1 MPRKSFLLLALLLS
15 VLSGVAQ
22 TLRQASPWNSGV
34 GLADR
39 IADRPADWPLLT
51 TQFSHVTPENCMKP
65 DALRRTE
72 QAWNFNQA
80 DKFVAFANSK
90 DLKVVGHCLVW
101 AKDDRTPAWFYQD
114 GAAPAS
120 KEVLLARMKSYIET
134 VVGRYKGKIAAWDVV
149 NEALG
154 DGKTELRESG

>member
-90 DLKVVGHCLVW
+90 DLKVVGPN
-101 AKDDRTPAWFYQD
+101 T
-114 GAAPAS
+114 GS
-120 KEVLLARMKSYIET
+120 
-134 VVGRYKGKIAAWDVV
+134 GRYSWLADNLNDSFWQF
-149 NEALG
+149 
-154 DGKTELRESG
+154 